1 MGKLISK
8 VMANCLAPR
17 LNELV
22 QQNQSVFIKGR
33 LIQDS
38 FKLVQSSAQ
47 LLHSK
52 KRSNLMLKI
61 DITRAFDSVVWPFLL
76 QVLEFMGFPRRWL
89 EWLSTLLS
97 SASTC
102 VMLNGKKGDRIC
114 HARSLCQGDPLS
126 LMLSILAMEVLNGLF
141 RKVVDWSLFRPFGV

>member
-38 FKLVQSSAQ
+38 FKFVQSSAQ
-47 LLHSK
+47 LLHSM
-52 KRSNLMLKI
+52 KRSSLMLKI

-89 EWLSTLLS
+89 VWLSTLLS
-97 SASTC
+97 LARTC

-114 HARSLCQGDPLS
+114 HAQGLCQGDPLS
-126 LMLSILAMEVLNGLF
+126 SMLSILAMEVLNGLF